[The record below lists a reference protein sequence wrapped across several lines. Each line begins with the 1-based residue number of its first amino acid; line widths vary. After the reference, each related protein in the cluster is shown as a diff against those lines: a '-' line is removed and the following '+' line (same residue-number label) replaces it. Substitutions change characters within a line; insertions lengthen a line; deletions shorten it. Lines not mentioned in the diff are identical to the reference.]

1 VSRRLIREEGGF
13 TLPEMLVSITVMIVV
28 LFALYSVFDMS
39 LRVFGIGNDKLEA
52 TENARLGLAK
62 MAREL
67 RAAYPYDKVNDTS
80 TDTLLPHL
88 FWNSAT
94 PTSPAFPTSN
104 SVTFGNDLNGNRK
117 IDVATEQITYSL
129 SGTTLQ
135 RNGQPAVEFVQD
147 VAAEP
152 GPALE
157 FKYYDANGN
166 TVDNADGDTV
176 INEARIT
183 MVRIELEVAVD
194 RGIHEQPVTQVLQT
208 KVALRNR
215 GDQL

>member
-1 VSRRLIREEGGF
+1 MMWGFLREEGGF
-13 TLPEMLVSITVMIVV
+13 TLPEMLVSMTMMIVV

-39 LRVFGIGNDKLEA
+39 MRVFGVGNDKIEA
-52 TENARLGLAK
+52 TENARLGLEK

-67 RAAYPYDKVNDTS
+67 RTAYPYDKINAK
-80 TDTLLPHL
+80 PHL

-94 PTSPAFPTSN
+94 PATAAMPTAS

-147 VAAEP
+147 VPAAA
-152 GPALE
+152 GPALS
-157 FKYYDANGN
+157 FQYLDANGN
-166 TVDNADGDTV
+166 TTTS
-176 INEARIT
+176 EANIA
-183 MVRIELEVAVD
+183 MVRIKLEVAVD

-208 KVALRNR
+208 KVMLRNR
-215 GDQL
+215 GEQQ